1 MVITDSFHNDIEG
14 KDYKYGSPTMIDD
27 KSKPIIL
34 YYFLDDYERAW
45 DEGKPIT
52 YDDEELKNNASVSL
66 IDYTD
71 NVLLINLFDYESFDE
86 TSLKFEVGKETS
98 IPDVVDENDHSKE
111 YKFTPTK
118 IVVANGL
125 EKDTAV
131 FNEIVSSVWEGYYSR
146 QQEGGKLPKVAENV
160 EGRFYDNLEEKIQAK
175 EKEIEDFKEY
185 MDKVAYGRP
194 ELMELDSL
202 EQELAELKNTH
213 FGAESHSYKKCAE
226 CSDSVFGLEEEICFE
241 CSSFG
246 AEYEKTDDERIL
258 GIENGNGKR
267 VGTVSI
273 EDVSGN
279 KDKVFISID
288 GYNEEDEHGFHPMI
302 WDGVIPESP
311 FMAETYEAQ
320 GKPTW
325 AGYCPFCKKWRT
337 TEWSKKYGGDTVC
350 AKGIPDPHYR
360 SGEEALFGRENF
372 ARKGGKWIR
381 PKENICGVVL
391 EKKQSKN
398 AESFNADVKMDNRA
412 WVAYYE
418 YDFANVR
425 PENPEN
431 ITGDSKMVSFR
442 DYRKELYGIYLTTQ
456 EAKKAFNLLKG
467 SLMGHG
473 DWKDGQYQ
481 QVINGYKQ
489 IYGGTSLKKTIPM
502 QMKFEYVP
510 IRRFGYDTAMH
521 TKSKNAETFEAN
533 AKTGNKVYIITR
545 RCEDYSAYRE
555 LDMAVFS
562 SLTEARKKFNY
573 LFKQEK
579 EYNYPDETIAD
590 AKNYMRWDD
599 VGWGLNTFM
608 ADDMLYELRE
618 QTIGNNAMSGFSF
631 DAEEVPKEIRKELY
645 ITNQYERFPKWKRE
659 EIDNCKHKI
668 IINGYGM
675 FSEEPNYECEKC
687 NCPFVIGL
695 KGE

>member
-1 MVITDSFHNDIEG
+1 MVITDSYHNDIEG
-14 KDYKYGSPTMIDD
+14 KDYKYGSPTMIDN

-34 YYFLDDYERAW
+34 YYFLDDYERVW
-45 DEGKPIT
+45 DEGKPIS

-86 TSLKFEVGKETS
+86 MELKFQVGKETS
-98 IPDVVDENDHSKE
+98 IPDVVDENNHSKE
-111 YKFTPTK
+111 YRFTPTK
-118 IVVANGL
+118 IVVANSLG
-125 EKDTAV
+125 KDSAV
-131 FNEIVSSVWEGYYSR
+131 YDEIVTSVWDGYYKTASK
-146 QQEGGKLPKVAENV
+146 EGEKLPKVAENV
-160 EGRFYDNLEEKIQAK
+160 
-175 EKEIEDFKEY
+175 
-185 MDKVAYGRP
+185 
-194 ELMELDSL
+194 
-202 EQELAELKNTH
+202 KN
-213 FGAESHSYKKCAE
+213 AESHNYKKCAE

-288 GYNEEDEHGFHPMI
+288 GYNEEDEHGWHPMI

-350 AKGIPDPHYR
+350 AKGIPDPHYN

-398 AESFNADVKMDNRA
+398 AE
-412 WVAYYE
+412 
-418 YDFANVR
+418 
-425 PENPEN
+425 
-431 ITGDSKMVSFR
+431 
-442 DYRKELYGIYLTTQ
+442 
-456 EAKKAFNLLKG
+456 
-467 SLMGHG
+467 
-473 DWKDGQYQ
+473 
-481 QVINGYKQ
+481 
-489 IYGGTSLKKTIPM
+489 
-502 QMKFEYVP
+502 
-510 IRRFGYDTAMH
+510 
-521 TKSKNAETFEAN
+521 TFEAN

-555 LDMAVFS
+555 LDVAGYG
-562 SLTEARKKFNY
+562 SLTEARKKFNL
-573 LFKQEK
+573 LFKEEK
-579 EYNYPDETIAD
+579 EQNYPNETIAY
-590 AKNYMRWDD
+590 AKGEF
-599 VGWGLNTFM
+599 GWGDYWGVMSFQC
-608 ADDMLYELRE
+608 DDMIYELRE
-618 QTIGNNAMSGFSF
+618 VIVGNRGDFYF
-631 DAEEVPKEIRKELY
+631 DAETEDYEDCEVCYATVDKGTLNDVQAGRICNECHRM
-645 ITNQYERFPKWKRE
+645 NQYTGGTRTIKTPYNAETDSCNEAKE
-659 EIDNCKHKI
+659 EVKKLRRKI
-668 IINGYGM
+668 ALLDKLYDKENALHHEILGSGGFFKEHELKGL
-675 FSEEPNYECEKC
+675 FSEKDLKNYEYWS
-687 NCPFVIGL
+687 
-695 KGE
+695 

>member
-1 MVITDSFHNDIEG
+1 MVITDSYHNDIEG
-14 KDYKYGSPTMIDD
+14 KDYKYGSPTMIDN

-34 YYFLDDYERAW
+34 YYFLDDYERVW
-45 DEGKPIT
+45 DEGKPIS

-86 TSLKFEVGKETS
+86 MELKFQVGKETS
-98 IPDVVDENDHSKE
+98 IPDVVDENNHSKE
-111 YKFTPTK
+111 YRFTPTK
-118 IVVANGL
+118 IVVANSLG
-125 EKDTAV
+125 KDSAV
-131 FNEIVSSVWEGYYSR
+131 YDEIVTSVWDGYYKTASK
-146 QQEGGKLPKVAENV
+146 EGEKLPKVAENV
-160 EGRFYDNLEEKIQAK
+160 KN
-175 EKEIEDFKEY
+175 
-185 MDKVAYGRP
+185 
-194 ELMELDSL
+194 
-202 EQELAELKNTH
+202 AE
-213 FGAESHSYKKCAE
+213 SYKKCAE

-350 AKGIPDPHYR
+350 AKGIPDPHYN

-398 AESFNADVKMDNRA
+398 AE
-412 WVAYYE
+412 
-418 YDFANVR
+418 
-425 PENPEN
+425 
-431 ITGDSKMVSFR
+431 
-442 DYRKELYGIYLTTQ
+442 
-456 EAKKAFNLLKG
+456 
-467 SLMGHG
+467 
-473 DWKDGQYQ
+473 
-481 QVINGYKQ
+481 
-489 IYGGTSLKKTIPM
+489 
-502 QMKFEYVP
+502 
-510 IRRFGYDTAMH
+510 
-521 TKSKNAETFEAN
+521 TFEAN

-555 LDMAVFS
+555 LDVAGYG
-562 SLTEARKKFNY
+562 SLTY
-573 LFKQEK
+573 
-579 EYNYPDETIAD
+579 
-590 AKNYMRWDD
+590 
-599 VGWGLNTFM
+599 
-608 ADDMLYELRE
+608 
-618 QTIGNNAMSGFSF
+618 
-631 DAEEVPKEIRKELY
+631 
-645 ITNQYERFPKWKRE
+645 
-659 EIDNCKHKI
+659 
-668 IINGYGM
+668 
-675 FSEEPNYECEKC
+675 
-687 NCPFVIGL
+687 VISM
-695 KGE
+695 